1 MKQRHPVIG
10 IFTYRK
16 GTRFTESFVF
26 RQWVEIGRKLGAN
39 VYVFNESDI
48 RPRRKQ
54 IRGFKFTRSGWT
66 AAMEPWPDIV
76 IDRRRSN
83 WNTAFRIMR
92 NRSLFPYAND
102 KFVLKSRALEMFSA
116 DERTAHWLPKTL
128 PYSERNLRS
137 MLAHYPLIYAKPGNG
152 TGGMG
157 VVRIQAKQGRYEVWG
172 RKRSFGLR
180 NVRLRHRG
188 QVVRWLAHWTRSQRI
203 RNGSFV
209 LQQGIDTELLPERTA
224 DARVLHQKNGEG
236 EWVTTGMA
244 IRVGTPRSPN
254 SNLAGQRGS
263 AALPFL
269 PFMEKHFGPEQA
281 KAIEEEC
288 RCLAQRLTEVIED
301 KIGSLFELGIDLAV
315 DKAGKI
321 WLLEVNPKPSRDLFR
336 KIGDKEAYRNALT
349 YPIAYAMYLARQR
362 YGKAE
367 HKIVQIHDQHQEEI
381 AVLEQKQE
389 EKQVQEVQEEKQQ
402 QVQQQQE
409 PVQEHQQE
417 PVQVRQ
423 QEPVQERQQEPVQV
437 RQQEPV
443 QEHQQEPVQVRQQE
457 PVQVRQQEPV
467 QERQQEPVQVRQQEP
482 VQERQQEPVQVRQQE
497 PVQEHQ
503 QELVQVRQQE
513 PVQEHQQEPVQER
526 QQEPVQERQQE
537 PVQERQQEPVQVR
550 QQEPVQEQPLKQEK
564 EQEHLLANGPGPN
577 SECEEARTF
586 RPLSHRS
593 ADVPAS

>member
-48 RPRRKQ
+48 RLRQKK

-66 AAMEPWPDIV
+66 AAVEPWPDIV

-83 WNTAFRIMR
+83 WNAAFRIMR

-102 KFVLKSRALEMFSA
+102 KFVLKSRALEMFSK
-116 DERTAHWLPKTL
+116 DERTARWLPKTL

-172 RKRSFGLR
+172 RERNFGLR

-188 QVVRWLAHWTRSQRI
+188 EVIRWLAHWTRSQRI

-269 PFMEKHFGPEQA
+269 PFMEKHFGTEQA

-301 KIGSLFELGIDLAV
+301 KIGSLFEIGIDLAV

-321 WLLEVNPKPSRDLFR
+321 WVLEVNPKPSRDLFR
-336 KIGDKEAYRNALT
+336 KIGDKEAYQNALT

-362 YGKAE
+362 YEKAE
-367 HKIVQIHDQHQEEI
+367 HKIVKIHDQHKEEK
-381 AVLEQKQE
+381 AVLEQE
-389 EKQVQEVQEEKQQ
+389 EKQGQQGQ
-402 QVQQQQE
+402 QVQQLQESQEVQQVQQVQPIQQILELQEVQQVQLVQEAQQVEQVQQVQPFQYVQHAEQMQHEQQTVQDARQVQEILKVQEIQQVERIQEVQVAQQTEQIQEAQGERKAQQDEPQSAQEEQHLQQE
-409 PVQEHQQE
+409 QQQ
-417 PVQVRQ
+417 P
-423 QEPVQERQQEPVQV
+423 
-437 RQQEPV
+437 
-443 QEHQQEPVQVRQQE
+443 
-457 PVQVRQQEPV
+457 
-467 QERQQEPVQVRQQEP
+467 
-482 VQERQQEPVQVRQQE
+482 
-497 PVQEHQ
+497 
-503 QELVQVRQQE
+503 
-513 PVQEHQQEPVQER
+513 
-526 QQEPVQERQQE
+526 
-537 PVQERQQEPVQVR
+537 
-550 QQEPVQEQPLKQEK
+550 EPVQEQEPALKHEE
-564 EQEHLLANGPGPN
+564 EQERLVQVHGHSPN
-577 SECEEARTF
+577 SEREET
-586 RPLSHRS
+586 RPFTHRS
-593 ADVPAS
+593 ADDPAS

>member
-16 GTRFTESFVF
+16 GTRFMESFVF

-48 RPRRKQ
+48 RLRQKQ

-76 IDRRRSN
+76 IDRRRCN
-83 WNTAFRIMR
+83 WNAAFRIMR

-102 KFVLKSRALEMFSA
+102 KFVLKSKALEMFSE
-116 DERTAHWLPKTL
+116 DERTARWLPKTL

-137 MLAHYPLIYAKPGNG
+137 MLAQYPLIYAKPNNG

-172 RKRSFGLR
+172 RERSFGLR

-188 QVVRWLAHWTRSQRI
+188 EVVRWLAHWTRSQRI

-269 PFMEKHFGPEQA
+269 PFMEKHFGTEQA

-288 RCLAQRLTEVIED
+288 RCLAQRLTEVIEE
-301 KIGSLFELGIDLAV
+301 KIGSLFEIGIDLAV
-315 DKAGKI
+315 DKSGKI

-349 YPIAYAMYLARQR
+349 YPIAYAMYLARKR
-362 YGKAE
+362 YGKAG
-367 HKIVQIHDQHQEEI
+367 HKIVQIHDQHKEEK
-381 AVLEQKQE
+381 AVPEQE
-389 EKQVQEVQEEKQQ
+389 EKQEQQVLQVEQAQQIQQVQHVQRAQYTQYAEQLQQGQQKVQDARQVQEIQKVQETQQVELIQEVQAVQQTEQIQEVQTIEQIEKIQEAQGEIKVQQGEPQSKQQEPQRQ
-402 QVQQQQE
+402 QVQ
-409 PVQEHQQE
+409 P
-417 PVQVRQ
+417 
-423 QEPVQERQQEPVQV
+423 
-437 RQQEPV
+437 
-443 QEHQQEPVQVRQQE
+443 
-457 PVQVRQQEPV
+457 
-467 QERQQEPVQVRQQEP
+467 
-482 VQERQQEPVQVRQQE
+482 
-497 PVQEHQ
+497 
-503 QELVQVRQQE
+503 
-513 PVQEHQQEPVQER
+513 
-526 QQEPVQERQQE
+526 
-537 PVQERQQEPVQVR
+537 
-550 QQEPVQEQPLKQEK
+550 QQEPVQEQKKTLMHEE
-564 EQEHLLANGPGPN
+564 EQERLVRVNGHNPN
-577 SECEEARTF
+577 SEREEARPS
-586 RPLSHRS
+586 RPFSHRS
-593 ADVPAS
+593 ADAPAS

>member
-48 RPRRKQ
+48 RLRHRQ

-66 AAMEPWPDIV
+66 AAIEPWPDIV

-83 WNTAFRIMR
+83 WNAAFRIMR

-102 KFVLKSRALEMFSA
+102 KFVLKSKALEMFSA
-116 DERTAHWLPKTL
+116 DERTARWLPTTML
-128 PYSERNLRS
+128 YSERNLRS
-137 MLAHYPLIYAKPGNG
+137 MLANYPLIYAKPSNG

-180 NVRLRHRG
+180 NVRLRHQG
-188 QVVRWLAHWTRSQRI
+188 EVVRWLAHWTRSQRI

-269 PFMEKHFGPEQA
+269 PFMEKHFGLEQA

-288 RCLAQRLTEVIED
+288 RCVAQRLTEVIED

-362 YGKAE
+362 KE
-367 HKIVQIHDQHQEEI
+367 KEMHKIVQIHDQHQEKI
-381 AVLEQKQE
+381 AVLELKEKPVQVEIQVQQ
-389 EKQVQEVQEEKQQ
+389 EKQPSEQ
-402 QVQQQQE
+402 QVEQQQE
-409 PVQEHQQE
+409 PVQEREQDQE
-417 PVQVRQ
+417 LKQDG
-423 QEPVQERQQEPVQV
+423 EQERLLPV
-437 RQQEPV
+437 
-443 QEHQQEPVQVRQQE
+443 
-457 PVQVRQQEPV
+457 
-467 QERQQEPVQVRQQEP
+467 
-482 VQERQQEPVQVRQQE
+482 
-497 PVQEHQ
+497 
-503 QELVQVRQQE
+503 
-513 PVQEHQQEPVQER
+513 
-526 QQEPVQERQQE
+526 
-537 PVQERQQEPVQVR
+537 
-550 QQEPVQEQPLKQEK
+550 
-564 EQEHLLANGPGPN
+564 NGSGPN
-577 SECEEARTF
+577 AKYEEAHKSH
-586 RPLSHRS
+586 PLSYRS
-593 ADVPAS
+593 TDAPAS

>member
-1 MKQRHPVIG
+1 MKQRRPVIG

-16 GTRFTESFVF
+16 GTWFTESFVF

-48 RPRRKQ
+48 RLRHRQ

-66 AAMEPWPDIV
+66 AAIEPWPDIV

-83 WNTAFRIMR
+83 WNAAFRIMR

-102 KFVLKSRALEMFSA
+102 KFVLKSKALEMFSA
-116 DERTAHWLPKTL
+116 DERTARWLPTSM

-137 MLAHYPLIYAKPGNG
+137 MLAHYPLLYAKPGNG

-188 QVVRWLAHWTRSQRI
+188 EVVRWLAHWTRSQRI

-269 PFMEKHFGPEQA
+269 PFMEKHFGLEQA

-288 RCLAQRLTEVIED
+288 RCVAQRLTEVIED

-336 KIGDKEAYRNALT
+336 KIGDKEAYQNALT

-362 YGKAE
+362 HEKAM
-367 HKIVQIHDQHQEEI
+367 HKIVQIHDQHPEKI
-381 AVLEQKQE
+381 AVLELE
-389 EKQVQEVQEEKQQ
+389 EKPVQVEIQVHQEKQPSEQ

-409 PVQEHQQE
+409 PVQD
-417 PVQVRQ
+417 R
-423 QEPVQERQQEPVQV
+423 
-437 RQQEPV
+437 
-443 QEHQQEPVQVRQQE
+443 
-457 PVQVRQQEPV
+457 
-467 QERQQEPVQVRQQEP
+467 
-482 VQERQQEPVQVRQQE
+482 
-497 PVQEHQ
+497 
-503 QELVQVRQQE
+503 
-513 PVQEHQQEPVQER
+513 
-526 QQEPVQERQQE
+526 
-537 PVQERQQEPVQVR
+537 
-550 QQEPVQEQPLKQEK
+550 EQDQALKQDG
-564 EQEHLLANGPGPN
+564 EQKRLLQVNGPGPN
-577 SECEEARTF
+577 AKYEEAHKSHS
-586 RPLSHRS
+586 LSYRS
-593 ADVPAS
+593 ADAPAS

>member
-188 QVVRWLAHWTRSQRI
+188 QVVRWLSHWTRSQRI

-362 YGKAE
+362 YGQAE

-381 AVLEQKQE
+381 AVLEQE
-389 EKQVQEVQEEKQQ
+389 EKQVQEEKQQPEQ

-417 PVQVRQ
+417 PLQV
-423 QEPVQERQQEPVQV
+423 RQQEPVQV

-443 QEHQQEPVQVRQQE
+443 QVRQQEPVQVRQQE

-467 QERQQEPVQVRQQEP
+467 QERQQEPM
-482 VQERQQEPVQVRQQE
+482 
-497 PVQEHQ
+497 
-503 QELVQVRQQE
+503 
-513 PVQEHQQEPVQER
+513 QEHQQEPVQVR

-537 PVQERQQEPVQVR
+537 PVQERQQE
-550 QQEPVQEQPLKQEK
+550 QPLKQEE
-564 EQEHLLANGPGPN
+564 EQERLLANGPGPN
-577 SECEEARTF
+577 SEYQEARTF
-586 RPLSHRS
+586 PPLSHRS

>member
-16 GTRFTESFVF
+16 GTWFTESFVF

-48 RPRRKQ
+48 RLRHRQ

-66 AAMEPWPDIV
+66 AAIEPWPDIV

-83 WNTAFRIMR
+83 WNAAFRIMR

-102 KFVLKSRALEMFSA
+102 KFVLKSKALEMFSA
-116 DERTAHWLPKTL
+116 DERTARWLPKTML
-128 PYSERNLRS
+128 YSERNLRS
-137 MLAHYPLIYAKPGNG
+137 MLATYPLIYAKPSNG

-180 NVRLRHRG
+180 NVRLRHQG
-188 QVVRWLAHWTRSQRI
+188 EVVRWLAHWTRSQRI

-236 EWVTTGMA
+236 KWVTTGMA

-269 PFMEKHFGPEQA
+269 PFMEKHFGLEQA

-288 RCLAQRLTEVIED
+288 RCVAQRLTEVIED

-336 KIGDKEAYRNALT
+336 KIGDTEAYQNALT

-362 YGKAE
+362 KEKAM
-367 HKIVQIHDQHQEEI
+367 HKIVQIHDQPQEKI
-381 AVLEQKQE
+381 AVLELK
-389 EKQVQEVQEEKQQ
+389 EKPVQVEIQVQQEKPPSEQ
-402 QVQQQQE
+402 QVVQQQE
-409 PVQEHQQE
+409 PVQEREQGQQ
-417 PVQVRQ
+417 
-423 QEPVQERQQEPVQV
+423 
-437 RQQEPV
+437 
-443 QEHQQEPVQVRQQE
+443 
-457 PVQVRQQEPV
+457 
-467 QERQQEPVQVRQQEP
+467 
-482 VQERQQEPVQVRQQE
+482 
-497 PVQEHQ
+497 
-503 QELVQVRQQE
+503 
-513 PVQEHQQEPVQER
+513 
-526 QQEPVQERQQE
+526 
-537 PVQERQQEPVQVR
+537 
-550 QQEPVQEQPLKQEK
+550 LKQDG
-564 EQEHLLANGPGPN
+564 EQQHLLPVNGPGPN
-577 SECEEARTF
+577 AKYEEAHKSH
-586 RPLSHRS
+586 PLSYRS
-593 ADVPAS
+593 TDAPAS